1 MDMSCGEQAASAD
14 QAENL
19 LKAMAH
25 SQRLTVLCC
34 LRDGEQ
40 SSTGIARRVGLRLAT
55 VSHHLG
61 VLRNAGVVASRRTG
75 RRVIHTIV
83 SAQATRVLDALRA
96 A

>member
-1 MDMSCGEQAASAD
+1 
-14 QAENL
+14 
-19 LKAMAH
+19 
-25 SQRLTVLCC
+25 
-34 LRDGEQ
+34 
-40 SSTGIARRVGLRLAT
+40 VGLRLAT

-75 RRVIHTIV
+75 RRVIHTIE